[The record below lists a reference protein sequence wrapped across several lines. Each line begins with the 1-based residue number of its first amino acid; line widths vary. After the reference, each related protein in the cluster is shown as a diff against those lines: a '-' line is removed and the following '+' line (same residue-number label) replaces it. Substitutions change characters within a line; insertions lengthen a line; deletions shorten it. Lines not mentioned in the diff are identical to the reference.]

1 MGDDIRQEDKYG
13 LFDLLYLVAHVLA
26 CGLGYFFGH
35 YLFDKPIFRESFAD
49 LLVLPLFYVILY
61 FANAYVAAGLGY
73 VFEFFK
79 KLNLFDLLRR
89 LNLFS
94 FMFLSYLIF
103 FTSFLF
109 LYFWLSGWDS
119 GKLFNLSVY
128 FLIYFIL
135 PLGVSFFAM
144 NLIGKA
150 MGYSFSPEQK
160 AIVQESQS
168 EDVSSA
174 NHEEEV
180 KADKPIVWNFVS
192 SANHEEE
199 VKADKPIVWNFADY
213 GKRVVVGQDHAIDTI
228 QKVLIA
234 NSKLADLG
242 NPKRQR
248 ILASFLFVG
257 PTGVGKTETA
267 KALASW
273 LKDYGYDSLM
283 LDANQFSDREA
294 VWTLL
299 GSPKGYVG
307 SDKPGLLPY
316 AISQNPKQ
324 VILID
329 EIEEAD
335 RSFYQFLLQ
344 MLDEGYVIERSTG
357 NVYYLQRAIVIITSN
372 LENKRIVEIME
383 RLSDPIEIDIAVRKT
398 LEGVRISSGGGR
410 TFRITPEFLGR
421 IDAVIPFRSLG
432 FEDLVQIAYRDLRDL
447 GVDITI
453 ERARE
458 LTQKYYPLAREYGV
472 RYFLKKIQ
480 EDVLT
485 Q

>member
-1 MGDDIRQEDKYG
+1 MRDAVRRIDEDI
-13 LFDLLYLVAHVLA
+13 LFILLYLGAHVLA
-26 CGLGYFFGH
+26 CGLGYLLGD
-35 YLFDKPIFRESFAD
+35 YLFEGRIGLLPLILLYVVLFLANVFVGIGLEPLFKRFRIRLNEFLFAF
-49 LLVLPLFYVILY
+49 LTHLVL
-61 FANAYVAAGLGY
+61 FA
-73 VFEFFK
+73 
-79 KLNLFDLLRR
+79 
-89 LNLFS
+89 
-94 FMFLSYLIF
+94 
-103 FTSFLF
+103 SFLF
-109 LYFWLSGWDS
+109 LYFWLSGWNYE
-119 GKLFNLSVY
+119 KLLNLGTYV
-128 FLIYFIL
+128 LIYFIV
-135 PLGVSFFAM
+135 PLGVSFFVM

-150 MGYSFSPEQK
+150 MGYSFGPEQK
-160 AIVQESQS
+160 TMVQGSQS
-168 EDVSSA
+168 ETVPST
-174 NHEEEV
+174 NH
-180 KADKPIVWNFVS
+180 K
-192 SANHEEE
+192 EE

-213 GKRVVVGQDHAIDTI
+213 AKRVVVGQDHAIETI

-242 NPKRQR
+242 NPRRQR

-273 LKDYGYDSLM
+273 LKDYGYDYLRI
-283 LDANQFSDREA
+283 DANQFSDREA

-329 EIEEAD
+329 EIEKAD
-335 RSFYQFLLQ
+335 QGFYQFLLQ

-372 LENKRIVEIME
+372 LENKRIAEIME
-383 RLSDPIEIDIAVRKT
+383 TLKDPIQIDIAVRKT
-398 LEGVRISSGGGR
+398 LEGAKISFGGGR
-410 TFRITPEFLGR
+410 TFRITPEFLSR
-421 IDAVIPFRSLG
+421 IDEIIPFRSLG
-432 FEDLVQIAYRDLRDL
+432 FEDLVEIAYRNLRGL
-447 GVDITI
+447 GLNVSYETVY
-453 ERARE
+453 E
-458 LTQKYYPLAREYGV
+458 LTQKYYPVAREYGV

>member
-1 MGDDIRQEDKYG
+1 MRADVKRRPSDELG
-13 LFDLLYLVAHVLA
+13 FLLYLFAHVLA
-26 CGLGYFFGH
+26 CSLGYLLGNYFLGEGRISLWLLILL
-35 YLFDKPIFRESFAD
+35 YVVIF
-49 LLVLPLFYVILY
+49 
-61 FANAYVAAGLGY
+61 FANLFGAAGLDP
-73 VFEFFK
+73 VFKRFQI
-79 KLNLFDLLRR
+79 R
-89 LNLFS
+89 LNIFLHV
-94 FMFLSYLIF
+94 FLSHLVLI
-103 FTSFLF
+103 TSFLF
-109 LYFWLSGWDS
+109 LYFLFSGRDFE
-119 GKLFNLSVY
+119 KLLNLSTYV
-128 FLIYFIL
+128 LIYFIL
-135 PLGVSFFAM
+135 PLGVSFFAV

-150 MGYSFSPEQK
+150 MGYDFKLDDEQK
-160 AIVQESQS
+160 VMVQGSQS
-168 EDVSSA
+168 ETVSST
-174 NHEEEV
+174 NH
-180 KADKPIVWNFVS
+180 K
-192 SANHEEE
+192 E

-213 GKRVVVGQDHAIDTI
+213 AKRVVVGQDHAIETI

-234 NSKLADLG
+234 NSRLADLG

-273 LKDYGYDSLM
+273 LKDYGYDFLRI
-283 LDANQFSDREA
+283 DANQFSDREST
-294 VWTLL
+294 WTLL

-329 EIEEAD
+329 EIEKAD
-335 RSFYQFLLQ
+335 QGFYQFLLQ

-372 LENKRIVEIME
+372 LENKRIAEIME
-383 RLSDPIEIDIAVRKT
+383 TIKDPIQIDIAVRKT
-398 LEGVRISSGGGR
+398 LEGAEVWLGGGR
-410 TFRITPEFLGR
+410 TFRITPEFLSR
-421 IDAVIPFRSLG
+421 IDEIIPFRSLG
-432 FEDLVQIAYRDLRDL
+432 FEDLVQIAYRNLRGL
-447 GVDITI
+447 GLNVSYETVY
-453 ERARE
+453 E
-458 LTQKYYPLAREYGV
+458 LTQKYYPIAREYGV

>member
-1 MGDDIRQEDKYG
+1 M
-13 LFDLLYLVAHVLA
+13 LFFTLL
-26 CGLGYFFGH
+26 
-35 YLFDKPIFRESFAD
+35 IF
-49 LLVLPLFYVILY
+49 LLVLVLVYVL
-61 FANAYVAAGLGY
+61 
-73 VFEFFK
+73 EFFK
-79 KLNLFDLLRR
+79 KRNLFNPLQR
-89 LNLFS
+89 LNFFS
-94 FMFLSYLIF
+94 LMFLSYLVLF
-103 FTSFLF
+103 ASFLF
-109 LYFWLSGWDS
+109 LVFWLSGWDS
-119 GKLFNLSVY
+119 EKLFNLGTYV
-128 FLIYFIL
+128 FIYFIL
-135 PLGVSFFAM
+135 PLGVSLFAM

-150 MGYSFSPEQK
+150 MGYSFGFEDEQK
-160 AIVQESQS
+160 AMVQGSPS
-168 EDVSSA
+168 ETVSST
-174 NHEEEV
+174 NHR
-180 KADKPIVWNFVS
+180 
-192 SANHEEE
+192 E

-213 GKRVVVGQDHAIDTI
+213 AKRWVVGQDHAIETI

-273 LKDYGYDSLM
+273 LEDYGYSSLRI
-283 LDANQFSDREA
+283 DANQFSDREA

-299 GSPKGYVG
+299 GSPKGYIG
-307 SDKPGLLPY
+307 SDKPGLLPH

-329 EIEEAD
+329 EIEKAD
-335 RSFYQFLLQ
+335 QGFYQFLLQ

-372 LENKRIVEIME
+372 LENKRIAEIME
-383 RLSDPIEIDIAVRKT
+383 TLSDPIQIDIAVRKT
-398 LEGVRISSGGGR
+398 LEGAMISFGGGR
-410 TFRITPEFLGR
+410 SFRITPEFLSR
-421 IDAVIPFRSLG
+421 IDEIIPFRSLG
-432 FEDLVQIAYRDLRDL
+432 FEDLVEIAYRDLRGL
-447 GVDITI
+447 GLNISYETVYG
-453 ERARE
+453 
-458 LTQKYYPLAREYGV
+458 LTQKYYPIAKEYGV